1 IVFNITNNAIQFT
14 DSGTITLI
22 GERGYNETII
32 RIKDTGIGMTK
43 EQQKNIF
50 ERYYKADA
58 SRRARKYGESG
69 LGLAIVHQLV
79 QQHGGKIS
87 VASKPHKGTTFT
99 VIIPD
104 QTDAEKKAAE
114 NNKRK
119 SSERT
124 DV

>member
-1 IVFNITNNAIQFT
+1 
-14 DSGTITLI
+14 
-22 GERGYNETII
+22 
-32 RIKDTGIGMTK
+32 
-43 EQQKNIF
+43 
-50 ERYYKADA
+50 
-58 SRRARKYGESG
+58 
-69 LGLAIVHQLV
+69 
-79 QQHGGKIS
+79 

-124 DV
+124 DVQK